1 MKTPL
6 IADGRDV
13 LKIFDKREVLKIVSK
28 LGIKLR
34 TYFAFLGARWLKN
47 L

>member
-13 LKIFDKREVLKIVSK
+13 LKIFDKREVMEIVSK
-28 LGIKLR
+28 LGIKPL
-34 TYFAFLGARWLKN
+34 TFLAFLGAQ
-47 L
+47 